1 MLKTSDIFGAISLI
15 NKLGI
20 MPQIRD
26 IQKKNIELNYKKANI
41 FDKVMVA
48 KFDEINALEEDLKS
62 KDINDLEIKQRLNEK
77 AIDLLKNEYPELYK
91 EAENINIEL
100 SSWKMDLINLIIL
113 NAEKAENDLY
123 EWLSKYTGK
132 DKQLYMDNPTEFI
145 NALTGVA
152 EDPNL
157 ESLFNLMKKVFNK

>member
-1 MLKTSDIFGAISLI
+1 
-15 NKLGI
+15 

>member
-1 MLKTSDIFGAISLI
+1 MLKTSDIFGAIAII
-15 NKLGI
+15 NKIGI

-48 KFDEINALEEDLKS
+48 KFDVIHALEQELVS
-62 KDINDLEIKQRLNEK
+62 KGINTQEVKAKLNDK
-77 AIDLLKNEYPELYK
+77 AVELLKNDFPELYK
-91 EAENINIEL
+91 EAESINVEL
-100 SSWKMDLINLIIL
+100 SSWKMDVINLIIL

-157 ESLFNLMKKVFNK
+157 ESLFNLMKKVFKN